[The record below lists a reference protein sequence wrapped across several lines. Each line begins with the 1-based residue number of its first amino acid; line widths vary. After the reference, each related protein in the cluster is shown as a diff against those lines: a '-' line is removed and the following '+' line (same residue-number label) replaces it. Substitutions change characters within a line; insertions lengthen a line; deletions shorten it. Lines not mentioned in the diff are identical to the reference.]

1 MIGSTIPW
9 RARFAILLACIPLAG
24 CGGQPQISKGNI
36 RLVEKLQTAI
46 AAKRSD
52 WLELAAQQIDK
63 QHRAGKL
70 SDDEFQSLQPIIA
83 DARQSHWNE
92 ANEKL
97 AQLIHG
103 QHGN

>member
-1 MIGSTIPW
+1 MT
-9 RARFAILLACIPLAG
+9 RTAIRWHWPAALLACIALAG

-36 RLVEKLQTAI
+36 RLVEKFQTAI

-83 DARQSHWNE
+83 DARQSHWTE
-92 ANEKL
+92 AGQ
-97 AQLIHG
+97 QLTRLLRG
-103 QHGN
+103 QRGK